1 MATSSTPAIMVS
13 SPGSPKPGPSP
24 PEAAAWVGVADLVTG
39 LFQFESVGGLVD
51 GVAPGALVV
60 AWADGAS

>member
-1 MATSSTPAIMVS
+1 MTLH

-24 PEAAAWVGVADLVTG
+24 LEAAAAWVGLADLVSG

-60 AWADGAS
+60 AWAEGAS